1 MEIAR
6 PLTLLLLLLI
16 PFLYYGYR
24 RSLVDLSL
32 PQRIVSL
39 ILRALIIVLLICSLA
54 GIQYLTSGG
63 KVAVIF
69 LADISDSISGEGLKE
84 AQSYIDEAMDSRSDQ
99 SRFIEDSRYAEQV
112 GVMAFTGETQVIRE
126 FQSKSDETLDL
137 AEVKGYW
144 LDEDEKAG
152 AVTNI
157 AQAIET
163 AWGIFPAD
171 ANKRIVLISDGV
183 ETRGDVLRAGL
194 RGKAFGVQIDT
205 VPIFPS
211 DAPEVMIERI
221 DAPMQV
227 KQGEP
232 FHLEVF
238 VHSNREGF
246 AEVRL
251 HKNKFEVAKQTVRLE
266 VGENRIRFSQTATES
281 GMMTYDAIC
290 AATQDTR
297 YDNNHALGIVVA
309 SGKPKVLL
317 IDENESQ
324 ARYLARVLEDAE
336 IQVNVR
342 NGLGVPS
349 ELSDLQNYDLV
360 IFSDVP
366 ANRLNQKQMEL
377 IRTYVQDLGGGFMML
392 GSENSF
398 GLGGYYKTPIEEILP
413 VRTDTEKKKET
424 PSIAMVLVIDKSGSM
439 EGIKVELAKEA
450 ARATVELL
458 GRRDKIG
465 VIAFDGSPHWIAEV
479 QTAADNFYISDQ
491 IGSISAGGGTNLYP
505 ALQQAYL
512 ALIETTAKL
521 KHVIVL
527 SDGHS
532 QHGDWYGIVNSMRA
546 ERMTVSAVGIGSG
559 ADMKLLSNIANWGGG
574 REYFTQDP
582 YNIPQIFAKETVTA
596 SKSAIIDEP
605 FIPQIIKLTQ
615 VLQGIDLEL
624 APFLLGYIST
634 QPKPTAEIFLVSD
647 RGDPLLASWQ
657 YGLGKSVAFTSDAK
671 ARWAADW
678 LEWAGFGKFW
688 TQLVRDTMRKSTVSN
703 FQARIEQEKGT
714 AHLTIDA
721 LNEAGDFLNN
731 LESDISLIPPNLK
744 KKQLDIAQMAPGK
757 YEIDFPVDEMGAY
770 FVNIMQKQHG
780 KSVNTQ
786 VTGTVVSYPDEYLVH
801 RANETLLKQLAS
813 TSGGKFTPSPQD
825 ALRAPEQ
832 PVVRRIHLWRPLLI
846 IAAFLLLA
854 DIALRRI
861 DLIRERRTD
870 RTV

>member
-6 PLTLLLLLLI
+6 PFTLLLFLLI
-16 PFLYYGYR
+16 PFLYYGHR

-39 ILRALIIVLLICSLA
+39 ILRMLIIILLICSLA
-54 GIQYLTSGG
+54 GVQYLTTHG
-63 KVAVIF
+63 KLAVIF
-69 LADISDSISGEGLKE
+69 LADISDSISDEGLE
-84 AQSYIDEAMDSRSDQ
+84 EVQSYIDEAMDNRSDQ
-99 SRFIEDSRYAEQV
+99 QI
-112 GVMAFTGETQVIRE
+112 GVMAFTAETQVIRD

-137 AEVKGYW
+137 AEIKGYW
-144 LDEDEKAG
+144 LDENKKAG
-152 AVTNI
+152 ASTNI
-157 AQAIET
+157 TQAIET

-171 ANKRIVLISDGV
+171 VNKRIVLISDGV
-183 ETRGDVLRAGL
+183 ETRGDVLRTGL

-211 DAPEVMIERI
+211 DKPEVMIERI

-238 VHSNREGF
+238 VHSNREDF

-266 VGENRIRFSQTATES
+266 VGKNRIRFSQTATES

-324 ARYLARVLEDAE
+324 VRYLTRVLEDAE

-366 ANRLNQKQMEL
+366 ANRLNQRQMEL
-377 IRTYVQDLGGGFMML
+377 IRAYVQDLGGGFMML

-439 EGIKVELAKEA
+439 GGIKIELAKEA
-450 ARATVELL
+450 GRATVELL

-465 VIAFDGSPHWIAEV
+465 VIAFDGSPHWITEIQSAS
-479 QTAADNFYISDQ
+479 DKLYISDQ
-491 IGSISAGGGTNLYP
+491 IGSLKAGGGTNLYP

-527 SDGHS
+527 SDGQS
-532 QHGDWYGIVNSMRA
+532 QPGDWYGIVNSMRA
-546 ERMTVSAVGIGSG
+546 EADDRFHRWYRQRCGHESAVEH
-559 ADMKLLSNIANWGGG
+559 
-574 REYFTQDP
+574 RQ
-582 YNIPQIFAKETVTA
+582 
-596 SKSAIIDEP
+596 
-605 FIPQIIKLTQ
+605 
-615 VLQGIDLEL
+615 
-624 APFLLGYIST
+624 LG
-634 QPKPTAEIFLVSD
+634 
-647 RGDPLLASWQ
+647 W
-657 YGLGKSVAFTSDAK
+657 
-671 ARWAADW
+671 WA
-678 LEWAGFGKFW
+678 
-688 TQLVRDTMRKSTVSN
+688 
-703 FQARIEQEKGT
+703 
-714 AHLTIDA
+714 
-721 LNEAGDFLNN
+721 
-731 LESDISLIPPNLK
+731 
-744 KKQLDIAQMAPGK
+744 
-757 YEIDFPVDEMGAY
+757 
-770 FVNIMQKQHG
+770 
-780 KSVNTQ
+780 
-786 VTGTVVSYPDEYLVH
+786 
-801 RANETLLKQLAS
+801 
-813 TSGGKFTPSPQD
+813 
-825 ALRAPEQ
+825 
-832 PVVRRIHLWRPLLI
+832 
-846 IAAFLLLA
+846 
-854 DIALRRI
+854 
-861 DLIRERRTD
+861 
-870 RTV
+870 